1 MASMYHE
8 PVEELQQ
15 QTRDITRAIQSM
27 KEELDA
33 IDWYNQ
39 RAASTQD
46 QTLKNL
52 LIHNRDEEIEHA
64 TMLME
69 WLRRLMPEFD
79 QEMRVYLFTEGPL
92 ETLEEQAM
100 GGSAADGGETGGA
113 GNADGAAEG
122 GAPSQ
127 PSAQRQGAGDL
138 GIGKL

>member
-39 RAASTQD
+39 RATSTQD
-46 QTLKNL
+46 QSLKNL

-64 TMLME
+64 AMLME

-79 QEMRVYLFTEGPL
+79 QELRTYLFTQGPL
-92 ETLEEQAM
+92 ETIEE
-100 GGSAADGGETGGA
+100 T
-113 GNADGAAEG
+113 AEG
-122 GAPSQ
+122 GAAAE
-127 PSAQRQGAGDL
+127 SAPDESASSAAGGSTAPTEGRQGTGDL
-138 GIGKL
+138 GIGRMS

>member
-8 PVEELQQ
+8 PVEDLPQ

-27 KEELDA
+27 KEELEA

-79 QEMRVYLFTEGPL
+79 EEMRTYLFTEGPL
-92 ETLEEQAM
+92 ETVEEAKRPKPQ
-100 GGSAADGGETGGA
+100 
-113 GNADGAAEG
+113 
-122 GAPSQ
+122 
-127 PSAQRQGAGDL
+127 
-138 GIGKL
+138 

>member
-8 PVEELQQ
+8 PVEDLPQ

-27 KEELDA
+27 KEELEA

-79 QEMRVYLFTEGPL
+79 AEMRTYLFTEGPL
-92 ETLEEQAM
+92 ETIE
-100 GGSAADGGETGGA
+100 ETGGE
-113 GNADGAAEG
+113 GTAEKG
-122 GAPSQ
+122 DAQ
-127 PSAQRQGAGDL
+127 AESASSAGDL
-138 GIGKL
+138 GIGKIK

>member
-1 MASMYHE
+1 MNGCCRNKKVREVEYMASMYHE
-8 PVEELQQ
+8 PVEDLPQ

-27 KEELDA
+27 KEELEA

-79 QEMRVYLFTEGPL
+79 EEMRTYLFTEGPL
-92 ETLEEQAM
+92 ETIEEA
-100 GGSAADGGETGGA
+100 GGE
-113 GNADGAAEG
+113 GAAE
-122 GAPSQ
+122 
-127 PSAQRQGAGDL
+127 
-138 GIGKL
+138 

>member
-8 PVEELQQ
+8 PVEDLPQ

-27 KEELDA
+27 KEELEA

-46 QTLKNL
+46 QALKNL

-79 QEMRVYLFTEGPL
+79 EEMRTYLFTEGPL
-92 ETLEEQAM
+92 ETIEAA
-100 GGSAADGGETGGA
+100 GS
-113 GNADGAAEG
+113 
-122 GAPSQ
+122 
-127 PSAQRQGAGDL
+127 
-138 GIGKL
+138 